1 MQRRQL
7 LQSAAATAAA
17 ALVRPAIAQPARVL
31 RYVPQADLTNPDP
44 VWSTATIAF
53 IHGSLIWD
61 QLYSLDEGLVP
72 RPQMVGRET
81 TALPG
86 G

>member
-31 RYVPQADLTNPDP
+31 RYVPQADLANPDP

-53 IHGSLIWD
+53 IHG
-61 QLYSLDEGLVP
+61 
-72 RPQMVGRET
+72 T
-81 TALPG
+81 
-86 G
+86 